1 MVKWQ
6 SQEECLYSVMMATVT
21 HNLNSISAQGKKL
34 AQGEGVLQN
43 AGGKWASRLHAG
55 MGDHPAF

>member
-21 HNLNSISAQGKKL
+21 HNLNSISAQGKKTGPRGRST
-34 AQGEGVLQN
+34 AECRREVG
-43 AGGKWASRLHAG
+43 
-55 MGDHPAF
+55 